1 MIFWHN
7 TQEESEVDK
16 YEIGPNIMRAE
27 VLKAIEEL
35 KTGKA
40 EGTDNI
46 PAEMLKTLKGLPVA
60 AVFLLLVVV
69 GTVWV
74 I

>member
-1 MIFWHN
+1 MWYN
-7 TQEESEVDK
+7 KNGRPTEMSVEEESEVDK
-16 YEIGPNIMRAE
+16 YETGPNIMKAE

-46 PAEMLKTLKGLPVA
+46 YWQKC
-60 AVFLLLVVV
+60 
-69 GTVWV
+69 
-74 I
+74 